1 MAKLSAHGSK
11 LFVANYAASKLAYMS
26 DGTILRNQGDGW
38 KTYKK
43 VKPGVD
49 ICLHATNRCAAY
61 TEFLDAC
68 PSWARFIKLMAGAA
82 PHAKR
87 HLLLVVIE
95 MMPDDADGVWSHAND
110 DLGLALTCDDCQDL
124 CYCYREGMKERKART
139 EAKPTQMPIGNPC
152 E

>member
-11 LFVANYAASKLAYMS
+11 LFVADYAASKLAYMS
-26 DGTILRNQGDGW
+26 DGAVLRNLGDGW
-38 KTYKK
+38 KTYKR

-49 ICLHATNRCAAY
+49 IEQHAKARRVAY
-61 TEFLDAC
+61 AEFLDAC

-110 DLGLALTCDDCQDL
+110 DLGLGLTCDDCQDL
-124 CYCYREGMKERKART
+124 CHCYREGMKERTARKKAN
-139 EAKPTQMPIGNPC
+139 Q
-152 E
+152 